1 MRQPSLFDAARAAT
15 DPAALPPPPDQD
27 ARDFAVDPAH
37 HVVLEASAGT
47 GKTRVL
53 VDRYVRLLEAGV
65 DPRHILAI
73 TFTRKAAAEMRER
86 VLAEVRRRGE
96 GGTWSAKQWQA
107 IRGRITQIEI
117 STIDAFCFGLLR
129 EFPLE
134 ADVDPGFDIAD
145 ETEVGRFANEA
156 LDLTFRIARPLLAGD
171 ESLRLL
177 FVRVKQPVLRD
188 ALARLLDRRHV
199 ALPAVASF
207 VARHRNAGSADEM
220 CARFW
225 RRMRAEAL
233 EPDARR
239 AALIVDGPHGAR
251 EFGVVAAELARLQAV
266 DRIAPEH
273 LQAFRSRME
282 RYFLTQAGAPRQRL
296 SRPYLATH
304 FRGPDAKRRHEQA
317 LAVASPGIKAAVDA
331 LDADLDVLL
340 ARGLERMLVLTI
352 AQFNRLLEE
361 HALLDFAGMLDRAVA
376 LLERQEEFSRSRL
389 KLQSRYHHLLID
401 EFQDT
406 SRRQWR
412 LIDLLIEA
420 WAEGEGTAD
429 TPTSIFV
436 VGDRKQSIYRF
447 RHAEVTLLD
456 EAARR
461 IGLLRPGTR
470 VRHAITT
477 SFRAVPELLAFV
489 NTLSSSLQGD
499 GALDDRW
506 RYDDT
511 DRFPV
516 LEIGPGARRDG
527 APVLGL
533 VAEPS
538 MAQAAA
544 AVADEIA
551 ALVGRVLVR
560 DRTSSPRPARPDDIA
575 ILFRSRAGHQLFED
589 ALEGRGIRTYVY
601 KGLGFFD
608 APEVQDLQALIRY
621 IAQPDADLR
630 AAELLRSRFIRL
642 SDPGLVRLAPG
653 FASALLSTALD
664 PGGMGLSA
672 VDEELLR
679 RARANIPRWLEMADR
694 MPPGEVVD
702 RVLRESAYVFEMRG
716 RRLDQARENV
726 KKVRALVRRVE
737 NRGYTTFGRLASYFE
752 SLRLGDD
759 SNAVIEAVGAVN
771 LMTIHAA
778 KGLEFPIVFVVNLHM
793 GSKGRPPGV
802 SVIERGP
809 SGESDVS
816 FGSSAATALEEA
828 RDTEELRRLL
838 YVAVTR
844 ARDRLY
850 VAAQVEKDGRVRRA
864 QRSLASLLPAT
875 LIQTIGAAAAVEPG
889 SPSEVSWVHDDQTF
903 AFRVCRPAEA
913 AAVAETSPPGHQDPS
928 VPTGVPELLA
938 VEDRRVSVS
947 AAVPSSALAPVPGAM
962 PLSLPVPAPEPEP
975 VPWRRGGHD
984 ERLLGTLVHRMFAR
998 RIDPASAADPASLV
1012 RACLTADEAVD
1023 VTDLDGLG
1031 TEVLALYTAL
1041 RTDGELTTL
1050 LGSGTCLY
1058 EVPFSYRPPD
1068 RPADVVRGVIDC
1080 LVVTT
1085 QGIVVVELKTGSP
1098 RPQHAA
1104 QTELY
1109 RRAIADV
1116 SDGISVEARIYYPK
1130 TSPPPPLG

>member
-1 MRQPSLFDAARAAT
+1 
-15 DPAALPPPPDQD
+15 
-27 ARDFAVDPAH
+27 
-37 HVVLEASAGT
+37 VLEASAGT

-86 VLAEVRRRGE
+86 VLGEVRRRGE
-96 GGTWSAKQWQA
+96 GGIWSSERWEA
-107 IRGRITQIEI
+107 IRARITRIEI

-156 LDLTFRIARPLLAGD
+156 LDLAFRITRPMLASD
-171 ESLRLL
+171 EALRLL
-177 FVRVKQPVLRD
+177 FVRVKQPILRE
-188 ALARLLDRRHV
+188 ALATLLDRRHV

-207 VARHRNAGSADEM
+207 VARRRDVGSAEEIG
-220 CARFW
+220 ARFL
-225 RRMRAEAL
+225 RRLRAAAL
-233 EPDARR
+233 EPAARR
-239 AALIVDGPHGAR
+239 AALLMDGPHGAR
-251 EFGVVAAELARLQAV
+251 EFAPVAAELAGLQTV
-266 DRIAPEH
+266 DTIVPEH
-273 LQAFRSRME
+273 LQALRSRME

-317 LAVASPGIKAAVDA
+317 LAAASPEVKAAIA
-331 LDADLDVLL
+331 AFDADLDVLL

-361 HALLDFAGMLDRAVA
+361 HALLDFAGMLDRAVM

-389 KLQSRYHHLLID
+389 KLQSRYHHLLVD

-412 LIDLLIEA
+412 LIELLIDA

-429 TPTSIFV
+429 APTSIFV

-470 VRHAITT
+470 VRRAITT

-489 NTLSSSLQGD
+489 NALSSSLEGD
-499 GALDDRW
+499 AALEDRW

-516 LEIGPGARRDG
+516 TDVGPGARRDG
-527 APVLGL
+527 TPVLGL

-538 MAQAAA
+538 MEQAAA

-551 ALVGRVLVR
+551 GLVGRALVR
-560 DRTSSPRPARPDDIA
+560 DRTSNPRPARPDDIA
-575 ILFRSRAGHQLFED
+575 ILFRSRTGHQLFEE
-589 ALEGRGIRTYVY
+589 AIERRGIRTYVY

-621 IAQPDADLR
+621 FAQPDADLR
-630 AAELLRSRFIRL
+630 AAELLRSRLIRI
-642 SDPGLVRLAPG
+642 SDPGLARLAPG
-653 FASALLSTALD
+653 FASALLSAAFD
-664 PGGMGLSA
+664 PGAVGLSA
-672 VDEELLR
+672 VDEGLLR
-679 RARANIPRWLEMADR
+679 RARADVVGWLAMADQ
-694 MPPGEVVD
+694 MPPGEVID
-702 RVLRESAYVFEMRG
+702 LLLRESAYAFELRG

-737 NRGYTTFGRLASYFE
+737 SRGYTTFGRLASYFE

-759 SNAVIEAVGAVN
+759 SNAVIEAAGAVN

-793 GSKGRPPGV
+793 GGKGRPPGV

-809 SGESDVS
+809 SGGSDVS
-816 FGSSAATALEEA
+816 FGSSAATDLEEA
-828 RDTEELRRLL
+828 RDAEELRRLL

-850 VAAQVEKDGRVRRA
+850 LAAEVDKDGRVRRA
-864 QRSLASLLPAT
+864 QRSLASLLPAS
-875 LIQTIGAAAAVEPG
+875 LIQTMAAAAALAPG
-889 SPSEVSWVHDDQTF
+889 GPSEVTWVHDDQTF
-903 AFRVCRPAEA
+903 AFRVCRPSEA
-913 AAVAETSPPGHQDPS
+913 IAVSRDASLAGQD
-928 VPTGVPELLA
+928 VAVQAVTPEPLA
-938 VEDRRVSVS
+938 VDERRVSVS
-947 AAVPSSALAPVPGAM
+947 AATPAFTLAPMPGTR
-962 PLSLPVPAPEPEP
+962 
-975 VPWRRGGHD
+975 RRGHGD

-998 RIDPASAADPASLV
+998 QVDRASVDDPTLLVRTILAADE
-1012 RACLTADEAVD
+1012 LTD
-1023 VTDLDGLG
+1023 VTDLHGLG
-1031 TEVLALYTAL
+1031 AEAMAMYQDL
-1041 RTDGELTTL
+1041 RTAPGLAELL
-1050 LGSGTCLY
+1050 ASGTCLH
-1058 EVPFSYRPPD
+1058 EVPFSYRRPD
-1068 RPADVVRGVIDC
+1068 QPAEIVRGVIDC
-1080 LVVTT
+1080 LVMTA
-1085 QGIVVVELKTGSP
+1085 QRIVVVELKTGAP
-1098 RPQHAA
+1098 RPEHEV

-1109 RRAIADV
+1109 RRAIGQV
-1116 SDGISVEARIYYPK
+1116 SGGISVEARIYYSK
-1130 TSPPPPLG
+1130 TSPPLPCG